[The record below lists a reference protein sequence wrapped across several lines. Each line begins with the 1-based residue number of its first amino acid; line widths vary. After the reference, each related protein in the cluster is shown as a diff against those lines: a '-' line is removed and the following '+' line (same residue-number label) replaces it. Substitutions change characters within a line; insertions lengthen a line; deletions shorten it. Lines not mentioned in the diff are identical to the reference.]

1 MKATFFGIVA
11 LLALGID
18 AGKPRT
24 RYVKARQSI
33 QKAIDAASP
42 GDCIH
47 VAKGTYNEQL
57 LIKKDGITLIG
68 HDAQLAPPS
77 SFKTNPCTGVMGPD
91 SQAGI
96 CIAGK
101 GIVLDEFI
109 GIEHRKVRSVQKP
122 VKGVSVSGFKVR
134 DFIGANILVLGA
146 EKTRIDANKLENG
159 GIYGFLAA
167 GSKKTTITN
176 NKIKM
181 PSTLGFI
188 ALCVD
193 DFRDAQAT
201 GNHLSTYGIGL
212 CVQTNGA
219 QLRKN
224 FITNSCAGA
233 FVDPFTDGA
242 VLSENTIEKPFPN
255 CPNGTVG
262 IIIDGATNTKVTKN
276 IIKDQVAA
284 AGLVI
289 VDDPCTGGGLACSTR
304 PGQAAIAS
312 NNVVKENVFQN
323 NAFDIF
329 INSTGTGN
337 VAVRNQC
344 TSPPDLCA
352 AN

>member
-11 LLALGID
+11 LLAL
-18 AGKPRT
+18 
-24 RYVKARQSI
+24 
-33 QKAIDAASP
+33 

-57 LIKKDGITLIG
+57 LIKKDGITSIG

-77 SFKTNPCTGVMGPD
+77 SFNTNPCTGVMGPD

-101 GIVLDEFI
+101 GIKLAPFI
-109 GIEHRKVRSVQKP
+109 GFEHQKVLSVQKP
-122 VKGVSVSGFKVR
+122 VKGISVSGFKL
-134 DFIGANILVLGA
+134 DNGA
-146 EKTRIDANKLENG
+146 
-159 GIYGFLAA
+159 IYGFLAA

-193 DFRDAQAT
+193 DFRDAQAI

-224 FITNSCAGA
+224 IITNTCAGA
-233 FVDPFTDGA
+233 FIDPCTDGA
-242 VLSENTIEKPFPN
+242 VLSENTITN
-255 CPNGTVG
+255 GNAMCPNGTAG
-262 IIIDGATNTKVTKN
+262 IVIDDATNTKVTKN
-276 IIKDQVAA
+276 IIKDQTASGVAI
-284 AGLVI
+284 L
-289 VDDPCTGGGLACSTR
+289 DDPCTAGGLACSTR

-312 NNVVKENVFQN
+312 NNVVKNNVFQN
-323 NAFDIF
+323 NTFDIF
-329 INSTGTGN
+329 VGSTGTGN
-337 VAVRNQC
+337 VATRNQC